1 MTDLI
6 YPELSYH
13 VQGAFFDVYNWFR
26 HMGLSEKGWEN
37 ALVIALEE
45 RGIDAAA
52 QVEHELRYR
61 GYRIG
66 RFFTDVIADDKLLIE
81 IKALEK
87 LQPIHQAQVLTY
99 LKVTG
104 LQLGILVNFG
114 PEALTVKRLPNFL
127 SRRAPA
133 PPRTEEI
140 PPAEHLLYGD
150 LTGAI
155 RAFLYD
161 VHTELGPGFMPM
173 HYRRA
178 FQIDLRRSDIPFEVR
193 KEITIQYCGRPIE
206 TRPVRLL
213 IVDGK
218 VMVLPVTVREMT
230 STTCE
235 QARQYLS
242 YLGLKLGIVANFHAT
257 SLQLAAVSAKI

>member
-1 MTDLI
+1 MTELI
-6 YPELSYH
+6 YPELSYL
-13 VQGAFFDVYNWFR
+13 VQGAFFDVYNQLR

-37 ALVIALEE
+37 ALMIALEG
-45 RGIDAAA
+45 RGVAAQS

-81 IKALEK
+81 LKATDGL
-87 LQPIHQAQVLTY
+87 LPIHQAQVLTY

-114 PEALTVKRLPNFL
+114 TNELAIKRLPNFI
-127 SRRAPA
+127 SRRSAA
-133 PPRTEEI
+133 PPLPDEI
-140 PPAEHLLYGD
+140 PLPPHLQHGE

-155 RAFLYD
+155 RAVLYD

-178 FQIDLRRSDIPFEVR
+178 FQVGLRRSDIPYEAR
-193 KEITIQYCGRPIE
+193 KEIAVHYCGRPIE
-206 TRPVRLL
+206 TRPVRFV

-218 VMVLPVTVREMT
+218 VMVLPVTMLEMT
-230 STTCE
+230 PATRE
-235 QARQYLS
+235 HARQCLS
-242 YLGLKLGIVANFHAT
+242 LLKLKLGIVANFHAP
-257 SLQLAAVSAKI
+257 SLQLLVVDTGG